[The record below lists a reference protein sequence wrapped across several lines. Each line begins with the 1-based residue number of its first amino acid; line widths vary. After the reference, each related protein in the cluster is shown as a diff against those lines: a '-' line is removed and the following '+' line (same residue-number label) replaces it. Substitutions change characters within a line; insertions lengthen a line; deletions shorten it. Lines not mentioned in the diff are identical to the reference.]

1 MFHRGQTWL
10 HRPQSATMTWHYFL
24 YEVLTQIFIHCTC
37 WIWSIQ
43 GPLSVYY
50 YIIWSYRATYS
61 ALILI
66 NCIIQNCIPVYWL
79 TFSMLQCIYLLLS
92 LPYLVCLP
100 QYIHNFIHIYSL
112 VYYYYIQLV
121 LADQHIYRWK
131 LNAQM
136 SYTCM
141 HVWCTW
147 CGHMGEGGRGAF
159 QMTCMVSQ
167 SISSQSQ
174 TPHFNFYLQD
184 CLAPPNHCMPITCL

>member
-1 MFHRGQTWL
+1 MITCKVHCSGRVRGYVPLWTDMTAQMY
-10 HRPQSATMTWHYFL
+10 HKQSATMTWHYFL
-24 YEVLTQIFIHCTC
+24 HEVLTQIFIYCVEFEVFRDHFQYTT
-37 WIWSIQ
+37 ILYGLTGLHIV
-43 GPLSVYY
+43 L
-50 YIIWSYRATYS
+50 
-61 ALILI
+61 LI

-79 TFSMLQCIYLLLS
+79 AFSMLQCIYLLLS

-141 HVWCTW
+141 HIWCTW

-159 QMTCMVSQ
+159 
-167 SISSQSQ
+167 
-174 TPHFNFYLQD
+174 H
-184 CLAPPNHCMPITCL
+184 MPAWFHNQ